1 MWNSVGVVIDSE
13 GDSDWIE
20 IDYTAKDSDGND
32 AKFLGIAGMVNLD
45 GSDLN
50 PVVKLYNESQE
61 LLAEIE
67 GVGADGTLL
76 YPDMSEGK
84 YFI

>member
-1 MWNSVGVVIDSE
+1 M
-13 GDSDWIE
+13 
-20 IDYTAKDSDGND
+20 
-32 AKFLGIAGMVNLD
+32 
-45 GSDLN
+45 DLIY

-84 YFI
+84 T